1 MKHLIKTVWILIA
14 FPLQILAQPDPKT
27 EKVLA
32 GIWNGYISTA
42 QKKLPY
48 ELVISEQDGNLIV
61 YSHTTFTVDGAEFVS
76 LKKMKTRFKNN
87 EIILED
93 IDLLF
98 NNFNT
103 EAPKKVKQINTL
115 FLNVEGEQ
123 LKLTGRFAT
132 KTNGVLRP
140 ANGEVYLDKAS
151 NPDDTKIMA
160 KLGEMK
166 LIDGLSFTPIKASAD
181 IANPIAEAMPAPPIP
196 LTPVTFNEQ
205 QRVPVE
211 NQKQALAK
219 IEKPAQPAINIPPV
233 TLVEEA
239 VAAIAEVVSAAQ
251 IPLAPAAFRE
261 QPKIITTNQ
270 EQAIAK
276 INRLAQTSV
285 YIPPVPAI
293 TRSTPVVATAT
304 AIITSDLLKTTS
316 TEPVATPTVPVT
328 RKANLVNIAVAPAL
342 DLAKRK
348 IENISQL
355 YIESDSLTLT
365 LYDNGEV
372 DGDSV
377 SLVLNGKTIVSKQG
391 LSTLAFTKTIYI
403 TPDLGDSIQLVM
415 YAENLG
421 TLPPNTGLLILQFDK
436 ERHEIRF
443 SGDMN
448 KNAAITLRKRQ
459 KNNR

>member
-1 MKHLIKTVWILIA
+1 MKHLIKTVWILLA
-14 FPLQILAQPDPKT
+14 FPLQILAQPAPKT
-27 EKVLA
+27 DKDLA

-48 ELVISEQDGNLIV
+48 ELVISEQDGKLIV
-61 YSHTTFTVDGAEFVS
+61 YSYTTFTVDGAEFVS
-76 LKKMKTRFKNN
+76 LKKMKTRFKNK

-93 IDLLF
+93 MDLLF

-103 EAPKKVKQINTL
+103 EAPKKIKQINTL

-140 ANGEVYLDKAS
+140 ANGEVYLNKAEKY
-151 NPDDTKIMA
+151 DDTKIMA

-166 LIDGLSFTPIKASAD
+166 LTAGLGFIPIQVSAD
-181 IANPIAEAMPAPPIP
+181 IAGSTAEVMTAPPVP
-196 LTPVTFNEQ
+196 LTPVTFSEQ
-205 QRVPVE
+205 QKIPAE

-219 IEKPAQPAINIPPV
+219 IEKPAQPRINIPPV
-233 TLVEEA
+233 TPVEEA
-239 VAAIAEVVSAAQ
+239 VAAIAEVVPAAP
-251 IPLAPAAFRE
+251 IPLAPADFKE
-261 QPKIITTNQ
+261 QAKIITINQ
-270 EQAIAK
+270 KQAIAK
-276 INRLAQTSV
+276 INRPAQTSV

-293 TRSTPVVATAT
+293 TRSTPVVPTAPV
-304 AIITSDLLKTTS
+304 ITIADPLQTTS
-316 TEPVATPTVPVT
+316 TEPVVTFTVPAS
-328 RKANLVNIAVAPAL
+328 RRANLVNIAVAPAL
-342 DLAKRK
+342 DLGKRK

-355 YIESDSLTLT
+355 FIESDSLTLT

-459 KNNR
+459 KK